1 MITKKNNVQ
10 PFYQQ
15 EVKNG
20 DKIFFFKIFEGMRDC
35 QITVFKYI
43 FCRQLIC
50 CVFYKQICTGDKAS
64 SALTSASARL

>member
-20 DKIFFFKIFEGMRDC
+20 DKIFFFKIFEGTKDLPNNSF
-35 QITVFKYI
+35 QIDI
-43 FCRQLIC
+43 L
-50 CVFYKQICTGDKAS
+50 
-64 SALTSASARL
+64 